1 MCFNPA
7 KNYQLTKGASASQ
20 QGGWYDDSHIVELD
34 SGNWTGKLIGVAEYD
49 NNPTNDPIII
59 KLVSGGSGGSGGGDW
74 FIGFNRAI
82 GPNADNVQADDE
94 VTIYTVTNGNG
105 YGYSTSSLKG
115 TIRSGQS
122 AVITNWNNGDMD
134 MIIKVNEINTMARPG
149 YAQIDITL
157 GEYDQPPPSPAPGGP
172 GLDDVSD
179 WFASLSPGGAVAV
192 LFFGTLLLCTCFYAC
207 FYSTKFCM
215 NKRRS
220 VNNAGENMLYFNDK
234 QFNLLGNGSSF
245 SHVGASVY
253 ATLQQKHSRHQGAMW
268 NVTSGKIRSLD
279 YTPTDVWDTSL
290 YPRNDPLD
298 EGVIADEWLPS
309 KIEEIIGRTQ
319 HWWYVSFVLLYTY
332 IRNAQRSSYNISSS
346 SQSLVPF
353 PVTL

>member
-1 MCFNPA
+1 
-7 KNYQLTKGASASQ
+7 
-20 QGGWYDDSHIVELD
+20 
-34 SGNWTGKLIGVAEYD
+34 
-49 NNPTNDPIII
+49 
-59 KLVSGGSGGSGGGDW
+59 
-74 FIGFNRAI
+74 
-82 GPNADNVQADDE
+82 
-94 VTIYTVTNGNG
+94 
-105 YGYSTSSLKG
+105 
-115 TIRSGQS
+115 
-122 AVITNWNNGDMD
+122 
-134 MIIKVNEINTMARPG
+134 
-149 YAQIDITL
+149 
-157 GEYDQPPPSPAPGGP
+157 
-172 GLDDVSD
+172 
-179 WFASLSPGGAVAV
+179 
-192 LFFGTLLLCTCFYAC
+192 
-207 FYSTKFCM
+207 M

-220 VNNAGENMLYFNDK
+220 VNNAGENMVYFNDK

-309 KIEEIIGRTQ
+309 KIEEIIGQTQ
-319 HWWYVSFVLLYTY
+319 QWWYVPFVLLYTY
-332 IRNAQRSSYNISSS
+332 IRNAQRSSYNISST